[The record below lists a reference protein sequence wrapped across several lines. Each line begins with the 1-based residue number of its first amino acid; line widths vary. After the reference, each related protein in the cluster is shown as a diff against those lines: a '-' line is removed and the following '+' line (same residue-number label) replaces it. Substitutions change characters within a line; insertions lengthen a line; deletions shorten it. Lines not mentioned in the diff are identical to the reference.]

1 MIHDA
6 LFRLINAEFP
16 FEPTD
21 QQAAAMLALARFV
34 TSTQRG
40 GAFVLRGYAG
50 TGKTSL
56 VAALVRAL
64 KRIACPTVLL
74 APTGRAAKVFSRY
87 AGTAAFTIHKAIY
100 RQETFEGEHTR
111 FALGFNKLRGA
122 VFIVDEAS
130 MISGRPAPGSVF
142 GSGCLLDDLVRYVG
156 EGDGCRLIF
165 VGDTAQLPPVGEE
178 VSPALDAGALARF
191 GLRATGV
198 ELSEV
203 VRQAEAS
210 GVLWNATR
218 LRRLVGSGAAGYPC
232 IRTEGFDDVRL
243 VPGGELIEELVGA
256 YGYGGTDETTVV
268 TRSNRRAV
276 IYNNGIRARIFDR
289 EGELTRGDWVMAVK
303 NNYYWTEQAAAAL
316 PEGERLP
323 FDFVANGDVA
333 EVRRLRNIHE
343 MHGFRFADATLRF
356 PDYDDYELTLRV
368 VLDTLQSEAP
378 ALTAEERDRLF
389 EAVAADYTHV
399 RNRRERMKLL
409 RLDPYYNALQIKYA
423 YAITCHKAQGGQWSR
438 VFVDQGY
445 LGDAPAD
452 DAYLR
457 WLYTAFTR
465 TSDRLY
471 LVNWPPAQTE
481 TAPPGQS

>member
-165 VGDTAQLPPVGEE
+165 VGDT
-178 VSPALDAGALARF
+178 DAEALARF

-203 VRQAEAS
+203 VRQAETS

-218 LRRLVGSGAAGYPC
+218 LRRLVGSGAADYPS
-232 IRTEGFDDVRL
+232 IRAEGFDDVRL

-256 YGYGGTDETTVV
+256 YGYGGTDETIVV

-303 NNYYWTEQAAAAL
+303 NNYYWTEQAAAAW
-316 PEGERLP
+316 P
-323 FDFVANGDVA
+323 
-333 EVRRLRNIHE
+333 
-343 MHGFRFADATLRF
+343 
-356 PDYDDYELTLRV
+356 
-368 VLDTLQSEAP
+368 
-378 ALTAEERDRLF
+378 TA
-389 EAVAADYTHV
+389 
-399 RNRRERMKLL
+399 M
-409 RLDPYYNALQIKYA
+409 
-423 YAITCHKAQGGQWSR
+423 
-438 VFVDQGY
+438 
-445 LGDAPAD
+445 
-452 DAYLR
+452 
-457 WLYTAFTR
+457 
-465 TSDRLY
+465 
-471 LVNWPPAQTE
+471 WPR
-481 TAPPGQS
+481 